1 MVTLSFISMLI
12 GVDKWSRRRQ
22 RHLDISSLP
31 WSDTTIV
38 ASQEQEPTS
47 QPVLEAVQTQ
57 QKDKSQTPNIPGDR
71 ILNTPV
77 LFYRF
82 ARHFLCPWN
91 IQHKD
96 RGVSTAYA
104 SRTTAVVPQD
114 CLQQA
119 ALPTWERTLGF
130 LWSDSSPPSSVSA
143 GTSILV
149 QVRTEQPDEGKMQV
163 ITS

>member
-31 WSDTTIV
+31 WSDTTTA
-38 ASQEQEPTS
+38 ASQEQVEPTS

-57 QKDKSQTPNIPGDR
+57 QKDKSQTPNIPRDR
-71 ILNTPV
+71 ILNTQCCSPGR
-77 LFYRF
+77 YRF
-82 ARHFLCPWN
+82 ARHFPCPWN

-96 RGVSTAYA
+96 RGASTAYA

-119 ALPTWERTLGF
+119 ALPTQERTLGF
-130 LWSDSSPPSSVSA
+130 LWSDSSPQAVPLQ
-143 GTSILV
+143 GPPFLY
-149 QVRTEQPDEGKMQV
+149 K
-163 ITS
+163 